1 MNQGFD
7 DWGVVRAALA
17 GASLLAIAMATPALA
32 AERCPLPGQKQMLIV
47 KMYFGQSMP
56 GGHTVQP
63 RAWTRFLSAA
73 VTPRFPDGFTV
84 YDAQGQW
91 MDPKMPKPS
100 QERTKVVEI
109 AAPDSLAARTAI
121 TDIAR
126 SYRESF
132 HQQSVGIVT
141 TTSCAAF

>member
-1 MNQGFD
+1 MTQ
-7 DWGVVRAALA
+7 
-17 GASLLAIAMATPALA
+17 PALA
-32 AERCPLPGQKQMLIV
+32 AERCPLPGQKEMLIV

-56 GGHTVQP
+56 GGHTVPP

-84 YDAQGQW
+84 YDAQRQW
-91 MDPKMPKPS
+91 MDPKMSKPGH
-100 QERTKVVEI
+100 ERTKVIEI
-109 AAPDSLAARTAI
+109 AAPDSLAAHTAI

-141 TTSCAAF
+141 STSCAAF

>member
-1 MNQGFD
+1 M
-7 DWGVVRAALA
+7 RA
-17 GASLLAIAMATPALA
+17 LLLSFLMMQPALA
-32 AERCPLPGQKQMLIV
+32 ADRCPLPGQKQMLIV

-84 YDAQGQW
+84 YDAYGQW

-100 QERTKVVEI
+100 GERTEVVEI

-141 TTSCAAF
+141 STSCAAF

>member
-1 MNQGFD
+1 
-7 DWGVVRAALA
+7 
-17 GASLLAIAMATPALA
+17 
-32 AERCPLPGQKQMLIV
+32 
-47 KMYFGQSMP
+47 
-56 GGHTVQP
+56 
-63 RAWTRFLSAA
+63 
-73 VTPRFPDGFTV
+73 
-84 YDAQGQW
+84 

-141 TTSCAAF
+141 STSCAAF